1 MISVLVAVAAM
12 YLRMNFWVVDEITL
26 LMTWV
31 ASSTSSTTTVSALPT
46 RWYNF
51 SEININ
57 R

>member
-1 MISVLVAVAAM
+1 
-12 YLRMNFWVVDEITL
+12 
-26 LMTWV
+26 MTWV